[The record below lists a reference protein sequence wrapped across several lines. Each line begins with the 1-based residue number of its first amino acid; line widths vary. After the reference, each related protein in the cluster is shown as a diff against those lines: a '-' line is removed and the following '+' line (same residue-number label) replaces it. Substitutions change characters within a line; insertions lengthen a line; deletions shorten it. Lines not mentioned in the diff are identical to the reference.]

1 MKVLSFIL
9 AGGSGKEL
17 SVLTRHRAKTAIPF
31 GGRYRIID
39 FCLSNCANSG
49 VTDICILAQFNP
61 KSLIKHIG
69 MGKPWD
75 LDRKNGG
82 VYIMQPSFNGR
93 VAEWYKGTGDAIL
106 QNIDLIRDSNADFV
120 LILSGDQIYTMN
132 YQSIVKHHLKSSK
145 PITVVCKEIDPS
157 RNQYLGRV
165 KLSKKGNIVDFQEK
179 PSSSSY
185 KMASLGIYLFNREC
199 LIKFLEN
206 NPLDLVFDILI
217 PGVNDGMVTC
227 YKFESFWEDI
237 GSLPVYYKTSMKLL
251 KDRSFL
257 LDKELPLF
265 TRNTGLPPTRFV
277 SGCSVNNSIIADGCT
292 IEGRV
297 ENSIVFP
304 GVHISVGASVEDSI
318 LFPFSTVN
326 RKAVIRETIIDK
338 KVIVEEEA
346 NVGNGPVD
354 SGAMEITIIGKGSKI
369 STGMTVIKGS
379 MIEPE
384 SVISEDIT

>member
-237 GSLPVYYKTSMKLL
+237 SSLPVYYKTSMKLL
-251 KDRSFL
+251 KDR
-257 LDKELPLF
+257 
-265 TRNTGLPPTRFV
+265 
-277 SGCSVNNSIIADGCT
+277 
-292 IEGRV
+292 
-297 ENSIVFP
+297 
-304 GVHISVGASVEDSI
+304 
-318 LFPFSTVN
+318 
-326 RKAVIRETIIDK
+326 
-338 KVIVEEEA
+338 
-346 NVGNGPVD
+346 
-354 SGAMEITIIGKGSKI
+354 
-369 STGMTVIKGS
+369 
-379 MIEPE
+379 
-384 SVISEDIT
+384 

>member
-17 SVLTRHRAKTAIPF
+17 GVLTRHRAKTAIPF

-75 LDRKNGG
+75 LDRKTGG
-82 VYIMQPSFNGR
+82 VYIMQPSFNGKI
-93 VAEWYKGTGDAIL
+93 AEWYKGTGDAIL

-132 YQSIVKHHLKSSK
+132 YQSVIKHHLKSSK

-157 RNQYLGRV
+157 RNQCLGRV
-165 KLSKKGNIVDFQEK
+165 KLNKNGDIIDFQEN

-185 KMASLGIYLFNREC
+185 KYASLGIYLFNREY
-199 LIKFLEN
+199 LIKSLEN

-217 PGVNDGMVTC
+217 PGVKNKMVSC
-227 YKFESFWEDI
+227 YEFESFWEDI
-237 GSLPVYYKTSMKLL
+237 GFSSIYYQTSMRLL

-277 SGCSVNNSIIADGCT
+277 SGCSVKNSIIADGCT

-304 GVHISVGASVEDSI
+304 GVHLSEGASVEDSI

-326 RKAVIRETIIDK
+326 RKAVIRKAIIDK

-346 NVGNGPVD
+346 SVGDGRVG
-354 SGAMEITIIGKGSKI
+354 SGGIEITIIGKGSKI
-369 STGMTVIKGS
+369 SSGITVVKGS
-379 MIEPE
+379 MVEPE

>member
-1 MKVLSFIL
+1 M
-9 AGGSGKEL
+9 
-17 SVLTRHRAKTAIPF
+17 
-31 GGRYRIID
+31 
-39 FCLSNCANSG
+39 
-49 VTDICILAQFNP
+49 
-61 KSLIKHIG
+61 
-69 MGKPWD
+69 
-75 LDRKNGG
+75 
-82 VYIMQPSFNGR
+82 
-93 VAEWYKGTGDAIL
+93 
-106 QNIDLIRDSNADFV
+106 
-120 LILSGDQIYTMN
+120 
-132 YQSIVKHHLKSSK
+132 
-145 PITVVCKEIDPS
+145 
-157 RNQYLGRV
+157 
-165 KLSKKGNIVDFQEK
+165 
-179 PSSSSY
+179 
-185 KMASLGIYLFNREC
+185 
-199 LIKFLEN
+199 
-206 NPLDLVFDILI
+206 
-217 PGVNDGMVTC
+217 
-227 YKFESFWEDI
+227 
-237 GSLPVYYKTSMKLL
+237 
-251 KDRSFL
+251 